1 MAAMKAYQVYID
13 GARCDAVSGEVFES
27 HDPYA
32 NAPWA
37 TMPRCGPDDVDLAVN
52 AAHRAF
58 SSGPWPEMSAT
69 ARGKLLRRI
78 GDLIAEKSEELARI
92 EVRDNGKLISEM
104 LAQTRYLPE
113 WYYYYGGLADKI
125 EGAVIPSDKP
135 DTFNYT
141 LREPVGV
148 CAMISPWNSPLML
161 TSWKIAPALAAG
173 CTMVIKPSEFTS
185 ASILELMDVFDEA
198 GVPPG
203 VVNVVTGFGPEAGE
217 PLVTHAKVAKVAFTG
232 GEAAGRRVYQAAAE
246 GFKRV
251 TLELG
256 GKSPHIIFDDAKQ
269 DAAVN
274 GAISGIFAAT
284 GQTCIAGS
292 RLLLQESIHNEFM
305 DKLIATAS
313 AARMGDPQDF
323 ETQVGPVTTPAQYQ
337 KVLDYIDIAKADG
350 ADCVLGG
357 EPASAEEGGGK
368 WFVKPTIFTGVKNN
382 MRIAQE
388 EVFGPI
394 LSVIS
399 FRDEEEAVEIA
410 NDVSFGLA
418 AGVWTESLTRATV
431 MAKRLRAG
439 TIWINTYRAVS
450 MTSPFGGFKA
460 SGLGRENGLVGIE
473 EYLETKSV
481 WVSTA
486 EDTGNPFVMKL
497 SGGSD

>member
-1 MAAMKAYQVYID
+1 MSALKAYQIYID
-13 GARCDAVSGEVFES
+13 GKRCDAKSGKRFES
-27 HDPYA
+27 HDPYSGE
-32 NAPWA
+32 PWA
-37 TMPRCGPDDVDLAVN
+37 TMPQCDSDDVERAVE
-52 AAHRAF
+52 AAYSAF
-58 SSGPWPEMSAT
+58 TRGPWSKTTAT

-78 GDLIAEKSEELARI
+78 GDLITEKSEDLART

-104 LAQTRYLPE
+104 YAQTRYLPE
-113 WYYYYGGLADKI
+113 WYYYYAGLADKI
-125 EGAVIPSDKP
+125 EGAVIPTDIP

-185 ASILELMDVFDEA
+185 ASILELMDIFEEA
-198 GVPPG
+198 CVPAG
-203 VVNVVTGFGPEAGE
+203 VVNVVTGFGPDVGE
-217 PLVTHAKVAKVAFTG
+217 PLVSHPKVAKVAFTG
-232 GEAAGRRVYQAAAE
+232 GEAAGRRVYQAAAA

-256 GKSPHIIFDDAKQ
+256 GKSPHIIFDDADI

-274 GAISGIFAAT
+274 GVISGIFAAT

-292 RLLLQESIHNEFM
+292 RLLLQESIHNVFM
-305 DKLIATAS
+305 DKLIEIAS
-313 AARMGDPQDF
+313 QARMGDPQDF
-323 ETQVGPVTTPAQYQ
+323 ETQVGPITTPGQYQ
-337 KVLDYIDIAKADG
+337 KVLDYIDIAKGEG
-350 ADCVLGG
+350 ANCVLGG
-357 EPASAEEGGGK
+357 APASAEHGGGK
-368 WFVKPTIFTGVKNN
+368 WFVQPTIFTGVNN
-382 MRIAQE
+382 TMRIAQE

-394 LSVIS
+394 LSVIP
-399 FRDEEEAVEIA
+399 FRDEEEAIEIA
-410 NDVSFGLA
+410 NDIQFGLA
-418 AGVWTESLTRATV
+418 AGLWTESLSRATR
-431 MAKRLRAG
+431 MAKLLRAG
-439 TIWINTYRAVS
+439 TVWINTYRAVS

-486 EDTGNPFVMKL
+486 RDTGNPFVMKL
-497 SGGSD
+497 AESGD